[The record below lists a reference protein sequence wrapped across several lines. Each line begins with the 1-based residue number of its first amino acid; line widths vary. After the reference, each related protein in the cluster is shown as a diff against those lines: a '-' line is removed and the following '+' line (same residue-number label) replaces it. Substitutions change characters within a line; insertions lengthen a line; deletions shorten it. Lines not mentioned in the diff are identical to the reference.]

1 MIIDCHTHIFPTRI
15 AQKAA
20 HDLIHLYGSPPV
32 AEVTA
37 PALFRHMDQCGIG
50 RSVILPV
57 ATTPDQVISINNW
70 VLSLSSGCERFI
82 GLGAMHPDFN
92 IGDGGN
98 DGNGGDGGNGGD
110 VDNFGYELE
119 RLKKAGIGGVKMHP
133 EFQFFYP
140 DEERMFGLY
149 EALIEHDMLVF
160 FHAGGGGTWLKEIH
174 GTPERFEAVLDSF
187 PKMKVLAA
195 HFGGYGCW
203 EGVERYLIG
212 RDILFDTAYIFKSD
226 DGSKFLS
233 DDEIVR
239 LVEAHGSEKV
249 LFGTDYPFRRQDVEI
264 ANLLGL
270 DMDDSD
276 KERILGENAA
286 RVLGIR
292 SQEPLVQ
299 YYTFH

>member
-1 MIIDCHTHIFPTRI
+1 MIIDCHTHIFPSRI

-20 HDLIHLYGSPPV
+20 HDLMHLYGSPPV
-32 AEVTA
+32 VGVTA
-37 PALFRHMDQCGIG
+37 ASLSEHMDQCGVD

-82 GLGAMHPDFN
+82 GLGAMHPDFEN
-92 IGDGGN
+92 IGA
-98 DGNGGDGGNGGD
+98 
-110 VDNFGYELE
+110 ELG
-119 RLKKAGIGGVKMHP
+119 RLKKAGIRGVKIHP

-149 EALIEHDMLVF
+149 EALIEHDMLAF

-203 EGVERYLIG
+203 EGVEKHLIG

-226 DGSKFLS
+226 DGTKYLP
-233 DDEIVR
+233 DDDIVR
-239 LVEAHGSEKV
+239 MIEAHGSDKV

-264 ANLLGL
+264 ANLIGL
-270 DMDDSD
+270 DLDDVD
-276 KERILGENAA
+276 KERILGGNAA
-286 RVLGIR
+286 RVLGF
-292 SQEPLVQ
+292 SN
-299 YYTFH
+299 

>member
-1 MIIDCHTHIFPTRI
+1 MIIDCHTHIFPSRI

-20 HDLIHLYGSPPV
+20 HDLMHLYGSPPV
-32 AEVTA
+32 VGVTA
-37 PALFRHMDQCGIG
+37 ASLSKHMDKCGVD

-70 VLSLSSGCERFI
+70 VLSLSSGCERLI
-82 GLGAMHPDFN
+82 GLGAMHPDFEN
-92 IGDGGN
+92 IGA
-98 DGNGGDGGNGGD
+98 
-110 VDNFGYELE
+110 ELG
-119 RLKKAGIGGVKMHP
+119 RLKKAGIRGVKIHP

-149 EALIEHDMLVF
+149 EALIEHDMLAF

-203 EGVERYLIG
+203 EEVEKHLVG
-212 RDILFDTAYIFKSD
+212 REILFDTAYIFKSD
-226 DGSKFLS
+226 DGTKYLP
-233 DDEIVR
+233 DDDIVR
-239 LVEAHGSEKV
+239 MIEAHGSEKV

-264 ANLLGL
+264 ANLIGL
-270 DMDDSD
+270 DLDDVD
-276 KERILGENAA
+276 KERIFGGNAA
-286 RVLGIR
+286 RVLG
-292 SQEPLVQ
+292 V
-299 YYTFH
+299 

>member
-1 MIIDCHTHIFPTRI
+1 MIIDCHTHIFPSRI

-20 HDLIHLYGSPPV
+20 HDLMHLYGSPLV
-32 AEVTA
+32 VGVTA
-37 PALFRHMDQCGIG
+37 ASLLEHMDQCGVD

-70 VLSLSSGCERFI
+70 VLSLLSGCERFI

-92 IGDGGN
+92 TVCDGSDVRNVGD
-98 DGNGGDGGNGGD
+98 
-110 VDNFGYELE
+110 ELG
-119 RLKKAGIGGVKMHP
+119 RLKKAGIRGVKIHP

-149 EALIEHDMLVF
+149 EALIEHDMLAF

-203 EGVERYLIG
+203 EGVEKHLLG
-212 RDILFDTAYIFKSD
+212 RDILFDTAYIFKSND
-226 DGSKFLS
+226 ETKYLP

-270 DMDDSD
+270 DLDDTD
-276 KERILGENAA
+276 KERILGGNAA
-286 RVLGIR
+286 RVFGLEY
-292 SQEPLVQ
+292 S
-299 YYTFH
+299 H